1 MNIRQLHT
9 GQPAGL
15 AQSTVAGR
23 RFTRQRKA
31 PASLIAGALLAAL
44 FAAPDVPASGASEQ
58 QPPAGAPQQPS
69 EIAVVIS
76 GDPGTP
82 PRYAVPDFIAAS
94 PDAAEAAKTITQVL
108 WDDLA
113 FEREFYLI
121 PRDTY
126 STIPAART
134 ADQVPFGAW
143 RELGADAVFFGTV
156 SRTGGDVKVE
166 VRLFNIRTQQSVF
179 SKEYTGTAANPRLYA
194 HTVADEVH
202 QQQRALRG
210 VARTKLA
217 FSSDRNRERMVGTAE
232 NRDVKEVYMADYD
245 GANARRITTNRQLNI
260 TPVWSPDAR
269 AIAYTSYRRGYPDI
283 FVALIY
289 QGLQQEPTKGVGQN
303 MLPMFSPDGTRI
315 AFMSNREGNPEIYVM
330 NADGTN
336 VRRITNH
343 PAIDVTPTW
352 SPTGTQI
359 AFTSDRAGTPQIYIV
374 GADGLNLRRLTTTES
389 YADRPTWS
397 PAPFNEIAFAGRT
410 GPGYDIK
417 VYDLATGA
425 TRQVTFGEGTNESPA
440 YSPNGRHLAFT
451 STRAGRVQIFTIGR
465 DGRGVKQVTRDGNN
479 FTPSWSN

>member
-1 MNIRQLHT
+1 L
-9 GQPAGL
+9 G
-15 AQSTVAGR
+15 
-23 RFTRQRKA
+23 
-31 PASLIAGALLAAL
+31 IAR
-44 FAAPDVPASGASEQ
+44 EQ
-58 QPPAGAPQQPS
+58 QPAPAPQQPS

-94 PDAAEAAKTITQVL
+94 PEAAEAAKTITQVL

-126 STIPAART
+126 STIPPARS
-134 ADQVPFGAW
+134 ADQVPFAAW

-156 SRTGGDVKVE
+156 SRTGNDIKVE
-166 VRLFNIRTQQSVF
+166 VRLFNIRTQQPVF
-179 SKEYTGTAANPRLYA
+179 SKEYTGAAANPRLYA
-194 HTVADEVH
+194 HTVADEIH
-202 QQQRALRG
+202 QQQRSLRG

-217 FSSDRNRERMVGTAE
+217 FSSDRNRERMVGTVE
-232 NRDVKEVYMADYD
+232 SRDVKEVYMADYD
-245 GANARRITTNRQLNI
+245 GANPRRITTNRQLNI

-269 AIAYTSYRRGYPDI
+269 SIAYTSYRRGYPDI

-303 MLPMFSPDGTRI
+303 MLPMYSPDGTRI

-330 NADGTN
+330 NVDGSN

-374 GADGLNLRRLTTTES
+374 GADGLNLRRLTTSES

-397 PAPFNEIAFAGRT
+397 PPPFNEVAFAART

-417 VYDLATGA
+417 IYDLATGA
-425 TRQVTFGEGTNESPA
+425 TRQLTFGEGTNESPA
-440 YSPNGRHLAFT
+440 YSPNGRHVAFT
-451 STRAGRVQIFTIGR
+451 SSRAGRVQIFTIGR
-465 DGRGVKQVTRDGNN
+465 DGRGIKQITRDGSN

>member
-1 MNIRQLHT
+1 LGVARGQ
-9 GQPAGL
+9 QPA
-15 AQSTVAGR
+15 AQPS
-23 RFTRQRKA
+23 
-31 PASLIAGALLAAL
+31 
-44 FAAPDVPASGASEQ
+44 
-58 QPPAGAPQQPS
+58 APQQPS

-94 PDAAEAAKTITQVL
+94 PDAAEAANVITQVL

-126 STIPAART
+126 ATIAPARSPEQMAF
-134 ADQVPFGAW
+134 PAW

-156 SRTGGDVKVE
+156 SRKGNDVRVE
-166 VRLFNIRTQQSVF
+166 VRLFNVRTQQSVF
-179 SKEYTGTAANPRLYA
+179 SKEYTGTVANPRLYA
-194 HTVADEVH
+194 HTISDEVH

-217 FSSDRNRERMVGTAE
+217 FSSDRNRERMVGTVE

-245 GANARRITTNRQLNI
+245 GANPRRITTNRQLNI

-283 FVALIY
+283 FVALIC

-303 MLPMFSPDGTRI
+303 MLPMYSPDGTRI

-330 NADGTN
+330 NVDGSN

-359 AFTSDRAGTPQIYIV
+359 SFTSDRAGTPQIYIV

-397 PAPFNEIAFAGRT
+397 PAPFNEIAFAART

-417 VYDLATGA
+417 IYDLATGA
-425 TRQVTFGEGTNESPA
+425 TRQLTFGEGTNESPA
-440 YSPNGRHLAFT
+440 YSPNGRHVAFT

-465 DGRGVKQVTRDGNN
+465 DGRGIKQITRDGNN

>member
-1 MNIRQLHT
+1 MNPDNSQFPTPNSQTAPRHVRRRHGWTPVLVTLALGVGSWQL
-9 GQPAGL
+9 GVVSGQQPA
-15 AQSTVAGR
+15 
-23 RFTRQRKA
+23 
-31 PASLIAGALLAAL
+31 P
-44 FAAPDVPASGASEQ
+44 
-58 QPPAGAPQQPS
+58 APQQPS

-82 PRYAVPDFIAAS
+82 PRYAVPDFIAAT

-126 STIPAART
+126 STIAPARSPE
-134 ADQVPFGAW
+134 QVAFPAW

-156 SRTGGDVKVE
+156 SRKGNDVRVE
-166 VRLFNIRTQQSVF
+166 VRLFNVRTQQSVF
-179 SKEYTGTAANPRLYA
+179 SKEYTGTVANPRLYA
-194 HTVADEVH
+194 HTIADEVH

-217 FSSDRNRERMVGTAE
+217 FSSDRNRERMVGTVE

-245 GANARRITTNRQLNI
+245 GANPRRITTNRQLNI

-303 MLPMFSPDGTRI
+303 MLPMYSPDGTRI

-330 NADGTN
+330 NVDGSN

-397 PAPFNEIAFAGRT
+397 PPPFNEIAFAART

-417 VYDLATGA
+417 IYDLATGA
-425 TRQVTFGEGTNESPA
+425 TRQLTFGEGTNESPA
-440 YSPNGRHLAFT
+440 YSPNGRHVAFT

-465 DGRGVKQVTRDGNN
+465 DGRGIKQVTRDGNN

>member
-1 MNIRQLHT
+1 VAVVGIVAIWIT
-9 GQPAGL
+9 YSPVVGS
-15 AQSTVAGR
+15 AQAST
-23 RFTRQRKA
+23 Q
-31 PASLIAGALLAAL
+31 
-44 FAAPDVPASGASEQ
+44 
-58 QPPAGAPQQPS
+58 APQQPS
-69 EIAVVIS
+69 EVAVVIS

-126 STIPAART
+126 STIPPARS
-134 ADQVPFGAW
+134 AEQVPFAAW

-156 SRTGGDVKVE
+156 SRSGNDIRLE

-194 HTVADEVH
+194 HTIADEIH

-217 FSSDRNRERMVGTAE
+217 FSSDRNRERMVGTVE

-245 GANARRITTNRQLNI
+245 GANSRRITTNRQLNI

-303 MLPMFSPDGTRI
+303 MLPMYSPDGTRI

-330 NADGTN
+330 NVDGSN

-359 AFTSDRAGTPQIYIV
+359 AFTSDRAGTPQIYII
-374 GADGLNLRRLTTTES
+374 GADGLNLRRLTMNES

-397 PAPFNEIAFAGRT
+397 PAPFNEVAFAART
-410 GPGYDIK
+410 GGGYDIK
-417 VYDLATGA
+417 IYDLATGA

-465 DGRGVKQVTRDGNN
+465 DGRGVKQVTRDGAN